1 MRHQVWIATLIGLA
15 LAVPLA
21 HAQSASGTK
30 AGTYNAGPGGTPQGF
45 TPNALSPGNCGTP
58 DDPKPCGPEP
68 RRALKHFPAK
78 PKAASG

>member
-1 MRHQVWIATLIGLA
+1 MRHQVWIAMLIGFA
-15 LAVPLA
+15 LAAPLA

-45 TPNALSPGNCGTP
+45 TPNQLTPTNCGTP